1 VTETQGDPAGRAGR
15 EPGRTGR
22 VPGEPG
28 SREPGSPG
36 GPPVRLRAIALS
48 AYGPTLLGSTGAG
61 AVSPIIAVSARE
73 MGASVGVAALLVG
86 TLGLGQLLGDLP
98 SGALAARIGE
108 RRALMAAAVV
118 EAVGMVV
125 AALAGTVTAL
135 FSGVLVIGLAGSLFG
150 LARQAYLTE
159 AVPVAMRARALSTL
173 GGVHRIGY
181 FIGPFVGSLVIS
193 RWGTES
199 AYAVGGVASV
209 AAFVLVLVA
218 PDITA
223 GHDARASRSGV
234 ADAGTIGNSGTTGN
248 SGNAR
253 TGGGSGS
260 ARGRTRVPRS
270 VASVLLEHRHVL
282 LTLGTGA
289 MCVAGARAIR
299 EALVPLWAES
309 VGFSPAQ
316 TSLVFGVAG
325 AVDMLLF
332 YPSGWL
338 MDRYGRVAAAVPSM
352 LVLGLG
358 MALLPL
364 ATSLVAVTAAA
375 TVLGVGNG
383 LGAGL
388 IMTLGADAS
397 PADGRA
403 QFLGGWRLCADL
415 GRAAGPLAL
424 SALTAVL
431 SLGASAVVLGV
442 GAVLGAGW
450 LRIWVPRHDPTRPL
464 RGRAARPGP
473 DATPGAS

>member
-1 VTETQGDPAGRAGR
+1 MTETRGDGQGERS
-15 EPGRTGR
+15 
-22 VPGEPG
+22 G
-28 SREPGSPG
+28 S
-36 GPPVRLRAIALS
+36 LRAIALS
-48 AYGPTLLGSTGAG
+48 AYGPTLLGSMGAG
-61 AVSPIIAVSARE
+61 AVTPIVAVSARE
-73 MGASVGVAALLVG
+73 LGASVGLAALLVAMMG
-86 TLGLGQLLGDLP
+86 VGQLLGDLP

-108 RRALMAAAVV
+108 RRALLIAAVV
-118 EAVGMVV
+118 EAAGMLL
-125 AALAGTVTAL
+125 AALAGGLVML
-135 FSGVLVIGLAGSLFG
+135 FAGVLVVGLAGSLFG

-173 GGVHRIGY
+173 GGVNRIGS
-181 FIGPFVGSLVIS
+181 FVGPFIGSLVIV

-199 AYAVGGVASV
+199 AYAVGGIASI
-209 AAFVLVLVA
+209 AAFVLVLLA

-223 GHDARASRSGV
+223 EAHRV
-234 ADAGTIGNSGTTGN
+234 V
-248 SGNAR
+248 
-253 TGGGSGS
+253 GGG
-260 ARGRTRVPRS
+260 APRS
-270 VASVLLEHRHVL
+270 VASVLVQHRHVL

-299 EALVPLWAES
+299 EALIPLWAES

-325 AVDMLLF
+325 AIDMALF

-358 MALLPL
+358 MVVLPL

-424 SALTAVL
+424 SGLSAVL
-431 SLGASAVVLGV
+431 SLGASAVVLGA
-442 GAVLGAGW
+442 GALVGAGW
-450 LRIWVPRHDPTRPL
+450 LRIWVPRHDPTRAAAS
-464 RGRAARPGP
+464 GR
-473 DATPGAS
+473 T

>member
-1 VTETQGDPAGRAGR
+1 MTETQGDPNGGRAP
-15 EPGRTGR
+15 EPPHTGR
-22 VPGEPG
+22 VSRRTGPASKGKSEGESEG
-28 SREPGSPG
+28 AS
-36 GPPVRLRAIALS
+36 VRLRAIALS

-61 AVSPIIAVSARE
+61 AVAPIIAISARE
-73 MGASVGVAALLVG
+73 LGASLGVAALLVG
-86 TLGLGQLLGDLP
+86 TLGIGQLLGDLP

-108 RRALMAAAVV
+108 RRALLVAAVV

-125 AALAGTVTAL
+125 AALATSVAAL
-135 FSGVLVIGLAGSLFG
+135 FVGVLVIGLAGSLFG

-181 FIGPFVGSLVIS
+181 FIGPFVGSLVIT
-193 RWGTES
+193 RWGIES
-199 AYAVGGVASV
+199 AYVVGGVASV
-209 AAFVLVLVA
+209 AAFLLVLVA

-223 GHDARASRSGV
+223 GHDAHLAGRVGPSPGV
-234 ADAGTIGNSGTTGN
+234 GR
-248 SGNAR
+248 R
-253 TGGGSGS
+253 TG
-260 ARGRTRVPRS
+260 APRS

-309 VGFSPAQ
+309 VGFTPAQ

-375 TVLGVGNG
+375 TVLGIGNG

-431 SLGASAVVLGV
+431 TLGASAVVLG
-442 GAVLGAGW
+442 AAALFGAGW

-464 RGRAARPGP
+464 RGRGAGSAGGAAP
-473 DATPGAS
+473 DAS

>member
-1 VTETQGDPAGRAGR
+1 VTEIQGDVQGG
-15 EPGRTGR
+15 ETGR
-22 VPGEPG
+22 
-28 SREPGSPG
+28 G
-36 GPPVRLRAIALS
+36 GGLRAIALS

-61 AVSPIIAVSARE
+61 AVSPIVAVSARE
-73 MGASVGVAALLVG
+73 LGASVGVAALLVAMMG
-86 TLGLGQLLGDLP
+86 VGQLLGDLP

-108 RRALMAAAVV
+108 RRALLAAAVI
-118 EAVGMVV
+118 EAVGMLVS
-125 AALAGTVTAL
+125 ALAGGLVML
-135 FSGVLVIGLAGSLFG
+135 FVGVIVIGLAGSLFG

-181 FIGPFVGSLVIS
+181 FVGPFIGSLVIV

-199 AYAVGGVASV
+199 AYAVGGVASL
-209 AAFVLVLVA
+209 AAFALVLVA

-223 GHDARASRSGV
+223 SSHRAGL
-234 ADAGTIGNSGTTGN
+234 AGP
-248 SGNAR
+248 
-253 TGGGSGS
+253 
-260 ARGRTRVPRS
+260 PRS
-270 VASVLLEHRHVL
+270 VASVLLQHRHVL
-282 LTLGTGA
+282 LTLGSGA

-325 AVDMLLF
+325 AIDMALF

-364 ATSLVAVTAAA
+364 ATSLVGVTAAA

-397 PADGRA
+397 PVEGRA

-424 SALTAVL
+424 SGLSAIM
-431 SLGASAVVLGV
+431 SLGASAVVLGA
-442 GAVLGAGW
+442 GAVVGAGW
-450 LRIWVPRHDPTRPL
+450 LRIWVPRHDPTR
-464 RGRAARPGP
+464 GP
-473 DATPGAS
+473 VVSGPGAPPDSEKV

>member
-1 VTETQGDPAGRAGR
+1 MTEIRQDGVDGR
-15 EPGRTGR
+15 
-22 VPGEPG
+22 
-28 SREPGSPG
+28 SG
-36 GPPVRLRAIALS
+36 GLRAIALS

-61 AVSPIIAVSARE
+61 AVSPIVAVSARE
-73 MGASVGVAALLVG
+73 LGASVGVAALLVAMMG
-86 TLGLGQLLGDLP
+86 VGQLLGDLP

-108 RRALMAAAVV
+108 RRALLIAAVV
-118 EAVGMVV
+118 EAVGMLVS
-125 AALAGTVTAL
+125 ALSGGLVML
-135 FSGVLVIGLAGSLFG
+135 FVGVLVIGLAGSLFG

-173 GGVHRIGY
+173 GGVNRVGY
-181 FIGPFVGSLVIS
+181 FIGPFIGSLVIAA
-193 RWGTES
+193 WGTGS
-199 AYAVGGVASV
+199 AYAVGGVASA
-209 AAFVLVLVA
+209 AAFVLVLLA
-218 PDITA
+218 PDIT
-223 GHDARASRSGV
+223 
-234 ADAGTIGNSGTTGN
+234 
-248 SGNAR
+248 
-253 TGGGSGS
+253 GS
-260 ARGRTRVPRS
+260 AHHLAGAGPPRS
-270 VASVLLEHRHVL
+270 VASVLLQHRHVL

-325 AVDMLLF
+325 AVDMALF

-358 MALLPL
+358 MALMPL

-375 TVLGVGNG
+375 TVLGIGNG

-397 PADGRA
+397 PADGRS

-424 SALTAVL
+424 SALSAVM

-450 LRIWVPRHDPTRPL
+450 LRIWVPRHDPTRVSD
-464 RGRAARPGP
+464 RGPATSGP
-473 DATPGAS
+473 

>member
-1 VTETQGDPAGRAGR
+1 MTEIQGDGAEGR
-15 EPGRTGR
+15 
-22 VPGEPG
+22 
-28 SREPGSPG
+28 SRS
-36 GPPVRLRAIALS
+36 LRAIALS

-73 MGASVGVAALLVG
+73 LGASVGVAALLVAM
-86 TLGLGQLLGDLP
+86 LGVGQLLGDLP

-108 RRALMAAAVV
+108 RRALLVAAVI
-118 EAVGMVV
+118 EAVGMLV
-125 AALAGTVTAL
+125 AALAGGLVML
-135 FSGVLVIGLAGSLFG
+135 FAGVLVIGLAGSLFG

-181 FIGPFVGSLVIS
+181 FVGPFIGSLVIA
-193 RWGTES
+193 RWGTEA
-199 AYAVGGVASV
+199 AYAVGGVASI
-209 AAFVLVLVA
+209 AAFVLVLLA
-218 PDITA
+218 PDITDSAHRIA
-223 GHDARASRSGV
+223 GP
-234 ADAGTIGNSGTTGN
+234 
-248 SGNAR
+248 
-253 TGGGSGS
+253 
-260 ARGRTRVPRS
+260 PRS
-270 VASVLLEHRHVL
+270 VASVLLQHRHVL

-325 AVDMLLF
+325 ALDMALF

-338 MDRYGRVAAAVPSM
+338 MDRHGRVAAAVPSM

-358 MALLPL
+358 MMLLPL
-364 ATSLVAVTAAA
+364 ATTLAAVTAAA
-375 TVLGVGNG
+375 TVLGLGNG

-403 QFLGGWRLCADL
+403 QFLGGWRLCADV

-424 SALTAVL
+424 SGLSAVM

-442 GAVLGAGW
+442 GAVVGAGW
-450 LRIWVPRHDPTRPL
+450 LRIWVPRHDPTR
-464 RGRAARPGP
+464 RARTGPTPGP
-473 DATPGAS
+473 LTGGP

>member
-1 VTETQGDPAGRAGR
+1 MTEIRGGGEGAGGQRV
-15 EPGRTGR
+15 EPE
-22 VPGEPG
+22 GEG
-28 SREPGSPG
+28 EQAFSF
-36 GPPVRLRAIALS
+36 RAIALS

-61 AVSPIIAVSARE
+61 AVSPIVAVSARE
-73 MGASVGVAALLVG
+73 LGASIGVAALLVAM
-86 TLGLGQLLGDLP
+86 LGVGQLLGDLP

-108 RRALMAAAVV
+108 RRALLAAAVV
-118 EAVGMVV
+118 EAVGMLVS
-125 AALAGTVTAL
+125 ALAGGLAML
-135 FSGVLVIGLAGSLFG
+135 FAGVLVIGLAGSLFG

-181 FIGPFVGSLVIS
+181 FVGPFVGSLVLS
-193 RWGTES
+193 RWGIES
-199 AYAVGGVASV
+199 AYAVGGVASL

-218 PDITA
+218 PDIT
-223 GHDARASRSGV
+223 
-234 ADAGTIGNSGTTGN
+234 
-248 SGNAR
+248 
-253 TGGGSGS
+253 GS
-260 ARGRTRVPRS
+260 AHRVATAGVPRS
-270 VASVLLEHRHVL
+270 VVSVLAQHRHVL

-325 AVDMLLF
+325 AIDMALF

-364 ATSLVAVTAAA
+364 ATTLVAVTAAA
-375 TVLGVGNG
+375 TVLGIGNG

-424 SALTAVL
+424 SGLSAVM
-431 SLGASAVVLGV
+431 SLGASAVVLGM
-442 GAVLGAGW
+442 GAVVGAGW
-450 LRIWVPRHDPTRPL
+450 LRIWVPRHDPTRAPRRASG
-464 RGRAARPGP
+464 RGAATG
-473 DATPGAS
+473 GH